1 MRYGPG
7 DRSDVVRTADRTQ
20 VHFDFFQLD
29 AITQYLYLI
38 VEATKMMKYPVFIFN
53 AHVARQ
59 IPTSAINRREAA
71 VCQFRLLKIS
81 TGKLDA

>member
-1 MRYGPG
+1 
-7 DRSDVVRTADRTQ
+7 
-20 VHFDFFQLD
+20 
-29 AITQYLYLI
+29 
-38 VEATKMMKYPVFIFN
+38 MMKYPVFIFN

-71 VCQFRLLKIS
+71 VRQFRLLKIS